1 MGKILSHHHFHHHHP
16 SSTPGSGRS
25 PGEGKGYPLQY
36 SCLENSHGQRSLVG
50 YSPQGRKELDTTE
63 WLTLSLFKVVYNAA
77 FYMHPSISDL
87 KQDYE
92 IYVFIILFYR
102 WENWGDR
109 RSSFSLKVTE
119 LGRWHGQDVFEPE
132 VSYGLKPLH
141 FSPADLWC
149 LKSPHKCWLLGS
161 IERERREGWRWHPIL
176 GCMGCWK
183 NVSIN
188 KLIGMK
194 GIICAPRH
202 TGVLC

>member
-1 MGKILSHHHFHHHHP
+1 
-16 SSTPGSGRS
+16 
-25 PGEGKGYPLQY
+25 
-36 SCLENSHGQRSLVG
+36 
-50 YSPQGRKELDTTE
+50 
-63 WLTLSLFKVVYNAA
+63 
-77 FYMHPSISDL
+77 MHPSISDL

-92 IYVFIILFYR
+92 IYVFIIPFYR

-161 IERERREGWRWHPIL
+161 SEREKGRLKMTPNPWVHGMLEECQYQQTHWNERNHMCTQTHRCAVLSRVSCVQLFAAPWTVSSLSISSVHGILQARILEWIAMPSSRGSSWLKDWTRISYASCIDRWALYH
-176 GCMGCWK
+176 
-183 NVSIN
+183 
-188 KLIGMK
+188 
-194 GIICAPRH
+194 
-202 TGVLC
+202 